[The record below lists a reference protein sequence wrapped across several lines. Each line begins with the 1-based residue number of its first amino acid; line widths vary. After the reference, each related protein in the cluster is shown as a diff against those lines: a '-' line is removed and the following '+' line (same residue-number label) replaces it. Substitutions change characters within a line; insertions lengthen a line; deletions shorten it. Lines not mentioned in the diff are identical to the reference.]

1 MWLTL
6 YFPDLCIYVYTVT
19 PHPPVALAYPCLTA
33 QLRTSCNV
41 MAHGEGKHHVNIH
54 HVIQSMWDIN
64 GLLVFDNCYA
74 ISCHYL

>member
-6 YFPDLCIYVYTVT
+6 IISDLCIYVYTVT

-41 MAHGEGKHHVNIH
+41 MAHGEGKHHGNIH
-54 HVIQSMWDIN
+54 HVIRSMWDIN